1 MASLAA
7 DPLFLT
13 LSAKFVYWSPSQ
25 KVTKLLIG
33 SSIDL
38 QLELCCQF
46 FSYLQLRLFF
56 FWCNILL
63 LLSCRIIQQMA
74 ITVIRPFLL
83 SEQKEVRDSGAELI
97 HKVVNDWT
105 PDGPYIDILNISVI
119 TSFLFLITENI
130 QSCGFPENA
139 FSIQTLSDDN
149 PIEYDDLKECRTY
162 RCLPYIII
170 RSGTFKN
177 QKFITLFDWIKSPIP
192 FFLCLR
198 SPVLSTMTV
207 NQSMTVKQSMTV
219 NVA

>member
-1 MASLAA
+1 MISSLSYAVNSS
-7 DPLFLT
+7 LIF
-13 LSAKFVYWSPSQ
+13 SFV
-25 KVTKLLIG
+25 
-33 SSIDL
+33 
-38 QLELCCQF
+38 C
-46 FSYLQLRLFF
+46 FF

-119 TSFLFLITENI
+119 TSFLFLVTENI

-139 FSIQTLSDDN
+139 FSIQALSDDN
-149 PIEYDDLKECRTY
+149 PIEYDDLKECRTYRCLPLRTY